1 MTAILLLI
9 AGVLFALS
17 ALGMMWIRATATEY
31 RHRWSVPSQATRGAY
46 RQR

>member
-9 AGVLFALS
+9 AAVLLGLS
-17 ALGMMWIRATATEY
+17 ALGMVWIRATATEY